1 MTFSRKAQIAVAA
14 TDMVAILVASM
25 LAAQM
30 RLGMWYGSGMET
42 YYAMTLFCAQ
52 SHFFPL
58 GDMEFIGKHRGFRA
72 GYFWQDLT
80 GYF

>member
-42 YYAMTLFCAQ
+42 FLVVDKSGRM
-52 SHFFPL
+52 SHCL
-58 GDMEFIGKHRGFRA
+58 GIGSSQVVVDVGTSLP
-72 GYFWQDLT
+72 G
-80 GYF
+80 